1 MPPVAAQNAP
11 GEINPNNINLGN
23 NLGIGINPQDPPP
36 PLPLPPIDNHL
47 PFDPREISPGMQWV
61 MHLLGPILGMVE
73 LMHRVAITLSDPS
86 CYRFMALIWAIP
98 DGVLGEAA
106 LAALH
111 TGAHRI
117 GAGWSTLGVP
127 QENVPQPPAQTHVHL
142 PAHVSPGILEG
153 QYKFNASLGKFCLF
167 HRNYYTAIIEMT
179 NGPMQVANL
188 SNYVTGK
195 PGHDFAVVSDA
206 VVKSLTSGGFFTKDG
221 ITPAEVDKIRRQLKP
236 RVLWPSPPTGLE
248 ALDQIFDWIHMFI
261 NVDLA
266 ALLRAFVLRAAK
278 AMEDFGPLIMCPL
291 EELVRMFL
299 ENRAIPLFNRPS
311 TVAAPVLAAVG
322 LAADNFLAEQ
332 PLVTTLLTMARG
344 RTGAPS
350 NGLQRANNV
359 AGGGGG
365 GGGWNGAHAAAGGAG
380 GPLRGPP
387 RPGQQYLDPP
397 PNKIRPLPFTDDIG
411 RCPPVASRV
420 ALCYPTN
427 STFGRCSYGVGNCIR
442 QHNWANVTAAEQRL
456 VEDWLKLWLRK
467 QQWTQYVRWSDNGG
481 GHASWPHICG

>member
-1 MPPVAAQNAP
+1 
-11 GEINPNNINLGN
+11 
-23 NLGIGINPQDPPP
+23 
-36 PLPLPPIDNHL
+36 
-47 PFDPREISPGMQWV
+47 MQWV
-61 MHLLGPILGMVE
+61 IHLLGPILAMAA

-86 CYRFMALIWAIP
+86 CYRFMALIYAIP
-98 DGVLGEAA
+98 AGAMGEAA

-111 TGAHRI
+111 TAAQRI
-117 GAGWSTLGVP
+117 GAGWLTLGVLP
-127 QENVPQPPAQTHVHL
+127 ENMPPQTHVHL
-142 PAHVSPGILEG
+142 PPHVSPGILEG
-153 QYKFNASLGKFCLF
+153 QFKFNATLGKFCLF
-167 HRNYYTAIIEMT
+167 HRNFYTAIVEMT

-195 PGHDFAVVSDA
+195 PGHEFAVVSDA
-206 VVKSLTSGGFFTKDG
+206 VVKSLTSGAFFTKDG
-221 ITPAEVDKIRRQLKP
+221 ITTVEVDKIRRQLKP
-236 RVLWPSPPTGLE
+236 RVLWTSPLTVLE
-248 ALDQIFDWIHMFI
+248 AFDQVFDWLRMYI
-261 NVDLA
+261 NVELA
-266 ALLRAFVLRAAK
+266 ALLRAFVPRAAK
-278 AMEDFGPLIMCPL
+278 AMEDFGPEIMCPL
-291 EELVRMFL
+291 EDLVGMFL
-299 ENRAIPLFNRPS
+299 NNRAIPLFTRPS

-322 LAADNFLAEQ
+322 RAADDFLAEHT
-332 PLVTTLLTMARG
+332 LVTTLLTMGRG

-365 GGGWNGAHAAAGGAG
+365 GGAGGHGAHAAAGGVG

-387 RPGQQYLDPP
+387 RPGQQYHDPP
-397 PNKIRPLPFTDDIG
+397 PNKTRPLPFTDDIG

-427 STFGRCSYGVGNCIR
+427 STFGRCSYGAGNCTR

-481 GHASWPHICG
+481 GHAAWPHICG